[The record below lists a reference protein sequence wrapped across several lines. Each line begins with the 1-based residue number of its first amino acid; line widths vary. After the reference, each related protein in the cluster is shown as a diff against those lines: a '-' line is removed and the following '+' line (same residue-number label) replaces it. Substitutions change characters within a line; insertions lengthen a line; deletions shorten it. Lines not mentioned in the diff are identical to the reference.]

1 MKAYII
7 QPYYS
12 LNGKE
17 DIEKCFNAQC
27 ALMDECDESAD
38 IIVLPESCHC
48 QVYMGSNE
56 LSYKTKDKYNDLF
69 DKKVRETAKR
79 CKALVFA
86 NYGYKGED
94 GLYRNVTFGV
104 DRNGNTVA
112 EYFKAHPAPSEVD
125 DAFMNSDYSYEYKEP
140 YVVEIDG
147 VRYGF
152 MTCYDFY
159 MYENFAPLARKGVDV
174 IIGCSHQRSDTHQ
187 ALEIIGRFLCYNTNA
202 YLLRA
207 SISLGEDSPI
217 CGASMAVAPDGTM
230 LGNMKSKVGI
240 LEVEFDPAKKYYKK
254 KGFYGTELL
263 SHYQYIDDG
272 RRPWLY
278 RNGGSAMVA
287 QDKYMKYPRVC
298 AHRGFNTIAPEN
310 SMPAFGAAVALGAEE
325 IEFDLWMT
333 KDGELVS
340 IHDPTLDRTSNGTGV
355 IGDYTLQQLKSLDFG
370 AKQSEYFKGLK
381 IITFEEILKKFAS
394 QTIMNIHVKECEDGR
409 KRLRAKKIAD
419 LLYQYD
425 CEQHCYIM
433 SSDFELHEIFRE
445 IAPNIHR
452 CMGAF
457 GQEKDHAI
465 LVDKAIEYGCEKVQ
479 FYKPFFKYFDKSM
492 VDKAHENGIICN
504 VFWSDDEKETEEF
517 LDMGID
523 TILSNDYLKIKNVVE
538 KWKEKRK

>member
-1 MKAYII
+1 
-7 QPYYS
+7 
-12 LNGKE
+12 
-17 DIEKCFNAQC
+17 
-27 ALMDECDESAD
+27 
-38 IIVLPESCHC
+38 
-48 QVYMGSNE
+48 
-56 LSYKTKDKYNDLF
+56 
-69 DKKVRETAKR
+69 
-79 CKALVFA
+79 
-86 NYGYKGED
+86 
-94 GLYRNVTFGV
+94 
-104 DRNGNTVA
+104 
-112 EYFKAHPAPSEVD
+112 
-125 DAFMNSDYSYEYKEP
+125 
-140 YVVEIDG
+140 
-147 VRYGF
+147 
-152 MTCYDFY
+152 
-159 MYENFAPLARKGVDV
+159 
-174 IIGCSHQRSDTHQ
+174 
-187 ALEIIGRFLCYNTNA
+187 
-202 YLLRA
+202 
-207 SISLGEDSPI
+207 
-217 CGASMAVAPDGTM
+217 
-230 LGNMKSKVGI
+230 
-240 LEVEFDPAKKYYKK
+240 
-254 KGFYGTELL
+254 
-263 SHYQYIDDG
+263 
-272 RRPWLY
+272 
-278 RNGGSAMVA
+278 
-287 QDKYMKYPRVC
+287 MKYPRVC

-479 FYKPFFKYFDKSM
+479 FYKPYFKYFDKSM

-517 LDMGID
+517 LDMGMD